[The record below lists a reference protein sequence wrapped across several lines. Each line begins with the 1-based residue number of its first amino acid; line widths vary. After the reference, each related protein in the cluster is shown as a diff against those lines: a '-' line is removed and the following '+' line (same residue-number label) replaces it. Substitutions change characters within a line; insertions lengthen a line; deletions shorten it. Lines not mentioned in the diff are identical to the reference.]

1 MGSMSYNFSSF
12 TRQLFKPSLGGA
24 AFSLVWGILLLISF
38 MLLPVNAYAESMLD
52 DLQYNSIKK
61 KQQSNRTNQYQ
72 GSANAPGNALIQGG
86 ESIQVPVPPVDQAS
100 GAGISVPT
108 ARTSNDFAYRIGPQD
123 EIRIEVFQV
132 EELNHTARVNTQG
145 FITMPLIGAVEVGG
159 LTVEEAERHIEKVLG
174 EKYLQDP
181 HVTLS
186 LSEFASQRITLE
198 GWIKKPGIYPLK
210 GKTTLLQA
218 MAMGGGVER
227 LGDATEVVVFREIG
241 GGNTVGYK
249 IDVTEVRS
257 GKLPNPLVLNNDI
270 IVVPEH
276 GSKSAFESVTGTL
289 RSFLGILAFP
299 L

>member
-1 MGSMSYNFSSF
+1 MPYYYSSLH
-12 TRQLFKPSLGGA
+12 RQFLIPASGRV
-24 AFSLVWGILLLISF
+24 AFSLVWVILFSISA
-38 MLLPVNAYAESMLD
+38 MLLPFNAYADSVLD
-52 DLQYNSIKK
+52 DLQYKSIK
-61 KQQSNRTNQYQ
+61 KQQSNQNRAITNN
-72 GSANAPGNALIQGG
+72 SGNELIQGG
-86 ESIQVPVPPVDQAS
+86 ESIQVPAPPVAQPGAS
-100 GAGISVPT
+100 GISVPT
-108 ARTSNDFAYRIGPQD
+108 ARTANDFSYRIGPQD
-123 EIRIEVFQV
+123 ELSIEVFQV
-132 EELNHTARVNTQG
+132 QELNHKARVNTQG
-145 FITMPLIGAVEVGG
+145 FITMPLIGAIEVGG

-198 GWIKKPGIYPLK
+198 GWINKPGIYPLK

>member
-1 MGSMSYNFSSF
+1 MLYYYYSSLPSHF
-12 TRQLFKPSLGGA
+12 LKPSSWGV
-24 AFSLVWGILLLISF
+24 SLVWAILLSMSA
-38 MLLPVNAYAESMLD
+38 MLLPVNASAESMLD
-52 DLQYNSIKK
+52 DLQYESIKK
-61 KQQSNRTNQYQ
+61 KQQSNRFNQNGATTNTT
-72 GSANAPGNALIQGG
+72 GRELIQGG
-86 ESIQVPVPPVDQAS
+86 ESIQVPAPPVAQQTTAS
-100 GAGISVPT
+100 GISVPT
-108 ARTSNDFAYRIGPQD
+108 ARTANDFAYRIGPQD
-123 EIRIEVFQV
+123 KITIEVFQV

-145 FITMPLIGAVEVGG
+145 FITMPLVGAVEVGG
-159 LTVEEAERHIEKVLG
+159 LTVEEAERHIEKVLSQ
-174 EKYLQDP
+174 KYLQDP

-289 RSFLGILAFP
+289 SRFLGILAFP
-299 L
+299 F

>member
-1 MGSMSYNFSSF
+1 MGFMPYYYSSLH
-12 TRQLFKPSLGGA
+12 RQFLIPASGRV
-24 AFSLVWGILLLISF
+24 AFSLVWVILFSISA
-38 MLLPVNAYAESMLD
+38 MLLPFNAYADSVLD
-52 DLQYNSIKK
+52 DLQYKSIK
-61 KQQSNRTNQYQ
+61 KQQSNQNRAITNN
-72 GSANAPGNALIQGG
+72 SGNELIQGG
-86 ESIQVPVPPVDQAS
+86 ESIQVPAPPVAQPGAS
-100 GAGISVPT
+100 GISVPT
-108 ARTSNDFAYRIGPQD
+108 ARTANDFSYRIGPQD
-123 EIRIEVFQV
+123 ELSIEVFQV
-132 EELNHTARVNTQG
+132 QELNHKARVNTQG
-145 FITMPLIGAVEVGG
+145 FITMPLIGAIEVGG

>member
-1 MGSMSYNFSSF
+1 MVLMLYYRHFSFHHQFLKRASG
-12 TRQLFKPSLGGA
+12 RIS
-24 AFSLVWGILLLISF
+24 FSLVWTILLLMSAI
-38 MLLPVNAYAESMLD
+38 LLPLSVNADSILD
-52 DLQYNSIKK
+52 DLQYDSIK
-61 KQQSNRTNQYQ
+61 KQQSNQNRATTNTT
-72 GSANAPGNALIQGG
+72 GKGLIQGG
-86 ESIQVPVPPVDQAS
+86 ESIQVPAPPVAQAT
-100 GAGISVPT
+100 APGISVPT
-108 ARTSNDFAYRIGPQD
+108 ARTANDFAYRIGPQD
-123 EIRIEVFQV
+123 KITIEVFQV

-145 FITMPLIGAVEVGG
+145 FITMPLIGAIEVGG

-198 GWIKKPGIYPLK
+198 GWIEKPGIYPLK
-210 GKTTLLQA
+210 GKTTLLQT
-218 MAMGGGVER
+218 MAMGGGVQR

-276 GSKSAFESVTGTL
+276 GSKAAFEGVTGTL